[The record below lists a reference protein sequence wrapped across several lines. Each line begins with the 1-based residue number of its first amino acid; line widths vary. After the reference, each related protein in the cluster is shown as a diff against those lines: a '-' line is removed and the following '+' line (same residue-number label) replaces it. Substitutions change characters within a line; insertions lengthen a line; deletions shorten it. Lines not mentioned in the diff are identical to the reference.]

1 MNKRGATET
10 NRPAV
15 APTVLYRPPT
25 ASAAPAGQSVSQPPP
40 SRSTTPSIEVVRPVP
55 ADAAETPAPTPVRA
69 DADAPAGD
77 RVPFQLYLQRAREA
91 RGMSLDDLAHQ
102 TKIRRAILEAVEND
116 ARRELPEKVFV
127 LGYVRSYALA
137 VGLPV
142 EEAARRFQLAWD
154 DEAIEPELLEAVRPK
169 RSFAWVAPLAASF
182 VLAAVVWFI
191 VTL

>member
-1 MNKRGATET
+1 MNKRGATES

-25 ASAAPAGQSVSQPPP
+25 ASAAPAGQTVSQPPP
-40 SRSTTPSIEVVRPVP
+40 TRSGSPAIEVVRSVP
-55 ADAAETPAPTPVRA
+55 PEGAE
-69 DADAPAGD
+69 APAVAPSRVDPEPSSGD
-77 RVPFQLYLQRAREA
+77 RMPFQMYLQRAREA
-91 RGMSLDDLAHQ
+91 RGMTLDDLAHQ

-169 RSFAWVAPLAASF
+169 RSFAWIAPLAASF

>member
-1 MNKRGATET
+1 MNKRGATES

-25 ASAAPAGQSVSQPPP
+25 ASAAPSGQALSQPPP
-40 SRSTTPSIEVVRPVP
+40 TRSGPPAIEVVRPVP
-55 ADAAETPAPTPVRA
+55 VDAAETPVAAPVCTEL
-69 DADAPAGD
+69 DAPAGD

-116 ARRELPEKVFV
+116 ERRELPEKVFV

-154 DEAIEPELLEAVRPK
+154 DETIEPDLLEAVRPR